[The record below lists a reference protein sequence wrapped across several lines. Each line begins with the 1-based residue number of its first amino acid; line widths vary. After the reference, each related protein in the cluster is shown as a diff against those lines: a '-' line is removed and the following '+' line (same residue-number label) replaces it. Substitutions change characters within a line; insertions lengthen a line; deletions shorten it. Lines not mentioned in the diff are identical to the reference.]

1 MENMSIP
8 ERAEIVVLGG
18 GIVGCS
24 VAYHLTLLGR
34 RDVVV
39 LEQNE
44 LGSGT
49 TWHAAGMVGRL
60 RTSNSLTE
68 INRYSAEL
76 YSTLEEVTGHSIGWK
91 QVGSLIV
98 GQTEDRMVQL
108 RRTVAMARYF
118 GIEAGMI
125 SASEAKEKWP
135 VMESADLK
143 GAAWLPHDGKVI
155 PGEVPKAL
163 AKGATKNGA
172 KVLEGVRATRLII
185 RKGRV
190 EGVETESGTIQCS
203 QVVLAGGMWS
213 RQFGLAHGINLPLWP
228 VEHHYVVTD
237 PMEGVFDELP
247 LGRDPDGAIYFR
259 GEGKGIML
267 GAFQKD
273 SKPWDVKTI
282 PSDFSFQL
290 FDPDWKRYE
299 APLAA
304 GRKRIPSMEKV
315 GFEKFVNGPESFTP
329 DNNFL
334 LGETPEVDGVFVAAG
349 FNSVGIASAGG
360 AGKCLASW
368 MVEGK
373 PPMDLWSVD
382 IRRFGKWANN
392 SEFLKGRVR
401 EVLGMHY
408 RMAWP
413 NLEYVTGRG
422 IRRSPL
428 HDRLASMG
436 ASFGVKSGWER
447 PNWFAGLGNSAEVE
461 YSFGR
466 QNWFENH
473 GREHRAA
480 REGVALFDQSGFGK
494 LLVCGKDAVRLLQRL
509 CTNNVDVPIGKIV
522 YTGMLNEQGG
532 YESDLTVVRQGEDEF
547 YLVTGTAQT
556 LRDAHW
562 IRKGIFQDEHVVVSD
577 VTALNGVLGV
587 MGPQSRDFLQGF
599 CDANLSNDAFPF
611 GVSREISVGSAVV
624 RALRVTYVGELGW
637 EFHIAADQMANFY
650 DRLLDVGA
658 GQGVQLSGHYA
669 INSLRLE
676 KAYRA
681 WGAELSPDDHP
692 IEAGLSFAV
701 DWKKGDFI
709 GRDALAK
716 IKTSPRARRLV
727 QFVASDPDPVLWGN
741 EPIYRD
747 DQIVGYTTS
756 AAYGHTLG
764 GSVAMGYVS
773 DPDQSYKGDWCD
785 GEYEVENN
793 GERLMVKPYLRSA
806 YDPDRVRIMG

>member
-1 MENMSIP
+1 MANSSFP
-8 ERAEIVVLGG
+8 ESAEVVVLGG

-34 RDVVV
+34 KDVLI

-49 TWHAAGMVGRL
+49 SWHAAGMVGRL

-76 YSTLEEVTGHSIGWK
+76 YSSLEEKTGHPIGWK

-98 GQTEDRMVQL
+98 AQTEDRMIQL

-125 SASEAKEKWP
+125 SAAEAKEKWP
-135 VMESADLK
+135 LIEAADLK
-143 GAAWLPHDGKVI
+143 GAAWLPDDGKVI

-163 AKGATKNGA
+163 AKGAALNGA
-172 KVLEGVRATRLII
+172 TVIEGVRAERLII
-185 RKGRV
+185 KNGRV
-190 EGVETESGTIQCS
+190 EGVETERGTVRCS
-203 QVVLAGGMWS
+203 QIVIAGGMWS

-228 VEHHYVVTD
+228 VEHHYVVTE
-237 PMEGVFDELP
+237 PIAGAFDELP
-247 LGRDPDGAIYFR
+247 LGRDPDGTIYFR
-259 GEGKGIML
+259 GEGNGIMM

-273 SKPWDVKTI
+273 SKPWEIESV

-304 GRKRIPSMEKV
+304 AKKRIPSMD
-315 GFEKFVNGPESFTP
+315 GIGYEKFVNGPESFTP

-334 LGETPEVDGVFVAAG
+334 LGETPEVAGVFVAAG

-360 AGKCLASW
+360 AGKCLAAW
-368 MVEGK
+368 MVDGK

-382 IRRFGKWANN
+382 VRRFGRWANN
-392 SEFLKGRVR
+392 RTFLKDRVR

-422 IRRSPL
+422 IRKSPL
-428 HDRLASMG
+428 HDRLSEGG
-436 ASFGVKSGWER
+436 ASFGVKAGWER
-447 PNWFAGLGNSAEVE
+447 PNWFASKGASQEVL

-473 GREHRAA
+473 AAEHQAA

-494 LLVCGKDAVRLLQRL
+494 LLVKGRDACALLQRV
-509 CTNNVDVPIGKIV
+509 CTNNVDVSIGKVV
-522 YTGMLNEQGG
+522 YTGLLNDHGG
-532 YESDLTVVRQGEDEF
+532 YESDLTLVRNSEDEF
-547 YLVTGTAQT
+547 YLVTGTAQA
-556 LRDAHW
+556 LRDRHW
-562 IRKGIFQDEHVVVSD
+562 IQRNIRNNESAALVD
-577 VTALNGVLGV
+577 VTGLYGVLGV
-587 MGPQSRDFLQGF
+587 MGPNARTFLQGL
-599 CDANLSNDAFPF
+599 CDSDLSNEAFPF
-611 GVSREISVGSAVV
+611 GTSQEISIAKSVV
-624 RALRVTYVGELGW
+624 RAVRMTYVGELGW
-637 EFHIAADQMANFY
+637 ELHVAADQLVTLY
-650 DRLLDVGA
+650 DSLVEYRGGADFRLA
-658 GQGVQLSGHYA
+658 GHYA

-681 WGAELSPDDHP
+681 WGAELSPDDNP
-692 IEAGLSFAV
+692 IEAGLGFAV
-701 DWKKGDFI
+701 DWAKGEFI
-709 GRDALAK
+709 GRDALLK
-716 IKTSPRARRLV
+716 IKEGVRSRRLL
-727 QFVASDPDPVLWGN
+727 QFVLEDPEPVLWGN
-741 EPIYRD
+741 EPISRD
-747 DQIVGYTTS
+747 GQIVGYTSS

-764 GSVAMGYVS
+764 ASVAMGYVS
-773 DPDQSYKGDWCD
+773 DLEQHYSGDWKS
-785 GEYEVENN
+785 GRYEIENN
-793 GERLMVKPYLRSA
+793 GFRHTANPFLRPA
-806 YDPDRVRIMG
+806 YDPNRSRLI

>member
-1 MENMSIP
+1 MANSSFP

-34 RDVVV
+34 KDVVV

-49 TWHAAGMVGRL
+49 SWHAAGMVGRL

-76 YSTLEEVTGHSIGWK
+76 YSSLEEKTGHSIGWK

-98 GQTEDRMVQL
+98 AQTEDRMVQL

-125 SASEAKEKWP
+125 SAAEAKEKWP
-135 VMESADLK
+135 LIEDADLK
-143 GAAWLPHDGKVI
+143 GAAWLPDDGKVI

-163 AKGATKNGA
+163 AKGAVSKGA
-172 KVLEGVRATRLII
+172 NVLEGVRAERLII
-185 RKGRV
+185 KNGRV
-190 EGVETESGTIQCS
+190 EGVETDRGPIQCA
-203 QVVLAGGMWS
+203 QVVIAGGMWS

-228 VEHHYVVTD
+228 VEHHYVVTE
-237 PMEGVFDELP
+237 PIAGAFDELP
-247 LGRDPDGAIYFR
+247 LGRDPDGTIYFR
-259 GEGKGIML
+259 GEGNGIMM

-273 SKPWDVKTI
+273 SKPWDIGTV

-304 GRKRIPSMEKV
+304 AKKRIPSMRDV
-315 GFEKFVNGPESFTP
+315 GYEKFVNGPESFTP

-334 LGETPEVDGVFVAAG
+334 LGETPEVAGVFVAAG

-360 AGKCLASW
+360 AGKCLAAW
-368 MVEGK
+368 MVDGK

-382 IRRFGKWANN
+382 VRRFGRWANN
-392 SEFLKGRVR
+392 RSFLKDRVR

-422 IRRSPL
+422 IRKSPL
-428 HDRLASMG
+428 HDRLARSG
-436 ASFGVKSGWER
+436 ASFGVKGGWER
-447 PNWFAGLGNSAEVE
+447 PNWFASTGGSTEVA

-473 GREHRAA
+473 AAEHRAA
-480 REGVALFDQSGFGK
+480 REGIALFDQSGFGK
-494 LLVCGKDAVRLLQRL
+494 LLLKGRDACRLLQRI
-509 CTNNVDVPIGKIV
+509 CTNNVDVPVGKVV
-522 YTGMLNEQGG
+522 YTGMLNDLGG
-532 YESDLTVVRQGEDEF
+532 YESDLTVVRNSVEEF
-547 YLVTGTAQT
+547 YLVTGTAQP
-556 LRDAHW
+556 LRDRHW
-562 IRKGIFQDEHVVVSD
+562 IQQNLKEEESVALVD
-577 VTALNGVLGV
+577 VTGLYGVLSV
-587 MGPQSRDFLQGF
+587 MGPKSRAFLQEL
-599 CDANLSNDAFPF
+599 CDSDLSDDAFPF
-611 GVSREISVGSAVV
+611 GTAREISIGKSVV
-624 RALRVTYVGELGW
+624 QALRMTYVGELGW
-637 EFHIAADQMANFY
+637 EFHVASDQLMTLFDTLVENQG
-650 DRLLDVGA
+650 DNGIRLA
-658 GQGVQLSGHYA
+658 GHYA

-681 WGAELSPDDHP
+681 WGAELSPDDNP
-692 IEAGLSFAV
+692 IEAGLGFAV
-701 DWKKGDFI
+701 DWEKSDFI
-709 GRDALAK
+709 GREALLK
-716 IKTSPRARRLV
+716 IKQGVRSRRLL
-727 QFVASDPDPVLWGN
+727 QFVLEDAEPILWGN
-741 EPIYRD
+741 EPITRD
-747 DQIVGYTTS
+747 GQIVGYTSS
-756 AAYGHTLG
+756 ASFGHTLG
-764 GSVAMGYVS
+764 ASVAMGYVS
-773 DPDQSYKGDWCD
+773 DLEQSYEGDWKA
-785 GEYEVENN
+785 GHYEIENN
-793 GERLMVKPYLRSA
+793 GVRCDAKPFLRPA
-806 YDPDRVRIMG
+806 YDPDRLRTV

>member
-1 MENMSIP
+1 MASVSIP

-76 YSTLEEVTGHSIGWK
+76 YSTLEEVTGHPIGWK

-98 GQTEDRMVQL
+98 AQTENRMVQL

-135 VMESADLK
+135 LIEESDLK

-163 AKGATKNGA
+163 AKGAEKNGG
-172 KVLEGVRATRLII
+172 KVLEGIRAQRLII
-185 RKGRV
+185 NRGRV
-190 EGVETESGTIQCS
+190 EGVETNVGTIHCS
-203 QVVLAGGMWS
+203 QVVIAGGMWS
-213 RQFGLAHGINLPLWP
+213 RQFGLDHGINLPLWP

-237 PMEGVFDELP
+237 PMEGVYDELP

-259 GEGKGIML
+259 GEGNGIML

-273 SKPWDVKTI
+273 SKPWDVKSV
-282 PSDFSFQL
+282 PADFSFQL
-290 FDPDWKRYE
+290 LEPDWKRYE
-299 APLAA
+299 APLAD
-304 GRKRIPSMEKV
+304 GKKRIPSMEKV

-334 LGETPEVDGVFVAAG
+334 LGETPEVAGVFVAAG

-368 MVEGK
+368 MVDGK
-373 PPMDLWSVD
+373 APMDLWSVD
-382 IRRFGKWANN
+382 VRRFGRWANN
-392 SEFLKGRVR
+392 STFLKSRVR

-413 NLEYVTGRG
+413 NLEYTTGRG

-428 HDRLASMG
+428 HDRLAQMG

-447 PNWFAGLGNSAEVE
+447 PNWFAGSGESAEVE
-461 YSFGR
+461 YSFDR
-466 QNWFENH
+466 QNWFDH
-473 GREHRAA
+473 HAREHRAA

-494 LLVCGKDAVRLLQRL
+494 LMVRGKGALRLLQRL
-509 CTNNVDVPIGKIV
+509 CTNNVDVPVGKIV
-522 YTGMLNEQGG
+522 YTGMLNSQGG
-532 YESDLTVVRQGEDEF
+532 YESDLTVVRLGESEF
-547 YLVTGTAQT
+547 YLITGTAQPV
-556 LRDAHW
+556 RDAHW
-562 IRKGIFQDEHVVVSD
+562 IREGILADEDITVSD
-577 VTALNGVLGV
+577 VTGLNGVLGV
-587 MGPQSRDFLQGF
+587 MGPQSRELLQPLS
-599 CDANLSNDAFPF
+599 DADLSNEAFPF
-611 GVSREISVGSAVV
+611 GVSKEISIGMSMV

-637 EFHIAADQMANFY
+637 EFHIAADQMAAFY
-650 DRLLDVGA
+650 DCLLDASA
-658 GQGVQLSGHYA
+658 GQGVQLAGHYA

-692 IEAGLSFAV
+692 IEAGLGFAV
-701 DWKKGDFI
+701 DWKKGDFV
-709 GRDALAK
+709 GRDALMK
-716 IKTSPRARRLV
+716 IKALPRTRRLL
-727 QFVASDPDPVLWGN
+727 QFVVDDPMPVLWGN

-747 DQIVGYTTS
+747 GQIVGYTSS

-773 DPDQSYKGDWCD
+773 DLEQDYKGDWCA
-785 GEYEVENN
+785 GAYEVENN
-793 GERLMVKPYLRSA
+793 GVRLSVKPSLRAA
-806 YDPDRVRIMG
+806 YDPDRIRILG